1 MSLKTQL
8 LLFLLLTVHVT
19 SCDNRNIH
27 QVVKEIAEAP
37 VDTAGLTSMTI
48 RTNDFSSVEIDCFAD
63 VTFHQQKDLGAPMV
77 RLMARSEVLE
87 HVFTK
92 TADEV
97 LNISTDRRYRMPEKA
112 VIVIDVYAPYVNK
125 FMLNGVKCLRLGNM
139 ILNSSVF
146 LELNGVGALM
156 SQSLT
161 AHEVSVRLVGSG
173 SIDLKGVKTGRL
185 AAEIYG
191 SGNIYLQG
199 TCREKIFREKG
210 TGLIIY
216 NP

>member
-1 MSLKTQL
+1 M
-8 LLFLLLTVHVT
+8 
-19 SCDNRNIH
+19 
-27 QVVKEIAEAP
+27 
-37 VDTAGLTSMTI
+37 TAK
-48 RTNDFSSVEIDCFAD
+48 FE
-63 VTFHQQKDLGAPMV
+63 
-77 RLMARSEVLE
+77 
-87 HVFTK
+87 
-92 TADEV
+92 
-97 LNISTDRRYRMPEKA
+97 
-112 VIVIDVYAPYVNK
+112 K

-173 SIDLKGVKTGRL
+173 SIDLKGVK
-185 AAEIYG
+185 